1 MGQLTTDLEQE
12 LCYLIKGQVVK
23 FEMKCNEE
31 NIKKFSRLV
40 SLFFKFLCGEHLAYV
55 RVRNLSWK
63 YRFLS
68 KFFKFF
74 QADVKESSVKQCN

>member
-40 SLFFKFLCGEHLAYV
+40 SIIFQVFVWGTFSICAGEK
-55 RVRNLSWK
+55 SI
-63 YRFLS
+63 
-68 KFFKFF
+68 
-74 QADVKESSVKQCN
+74 VKIQISQ